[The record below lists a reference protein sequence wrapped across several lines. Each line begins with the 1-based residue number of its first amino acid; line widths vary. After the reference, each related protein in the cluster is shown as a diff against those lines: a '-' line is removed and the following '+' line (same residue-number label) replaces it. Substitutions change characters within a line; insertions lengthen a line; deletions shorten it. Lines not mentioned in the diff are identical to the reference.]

1 MKIKFF
7 NLKFKKNH
15 YLVMFFLSSFLASSQ
30 YDFLMNSNKGLKK
43 DKYEVYL
50 KKIYAFNNE
59 SLITKECERIK
70 NFAIKNN
77 VIELELELDFEI
89 LKRKILN
96 NKNNFR
102 KHSSFIIR
110 ELNCLITKAHKN
122 DFFDLK
128 ARIILMKS
136 KMYWLELKNYELAF
150 ETYYI
155 LDKELTNS
163 KSIDINS
170 RAICFQAIA
179 SAHSFFNDY
188 PKALYY
194 YKKAISTKETE
205 IKKVILNKI
214 NTNIGNCYCDLKKL
228 DSAEYYYKKLIKDN
242 ADDELWIGYAKG
254 GLGYVYYLSKNY
266 ERALPLLEENAKIT
280 LKFNDI
286 LNSSDAFIMTAEIF
300 TINGGYAEAKKNLVQ
315 AEKLLNV
322 ANDDDSG
329 LKEIRTK
336 DLYLAYSNYYR
347 KVDNKSL
354 ALVYLDSSSIIK
366 GKINDKYNRLILA
379 RSEQK
384 NILQKNRLNTQ
395 ILLFKQRQST
405 NKLYLFLI
413 VLFFLMIIVCVIYI
427 NQKRHYKKINQI
439 QELKLDIVN
448 KEKENA
454 IESLNNFA
462 NKLIKQNEILEL
474 FEYNNSEKNDIVQQ
488 IKKKAILTHED
499 WEEFQIKFE
508 KVHFGFLSQIKNNY
522 KDLTPSEI
530 RYLALTK
537 LKFSSREMSTIL
549 GISESSVRVTLHR
562 VIKKLGVK
570 DKRSLED
577 IIENIN

>member
-15 YLVMFFLSSFLASSQ
+15 YLVMFFLSSFFASSQ
-30 YDFLMNSNKGLKK
+30 YDFLINSNKELKK

-50 KKIYAFNNE
+50 KKLDTFKNE

-77 VIELELELDFEI
+77 AIELELELDFEI
-89 LKRKILN
+89 LRRKISN

-102 KHSSFIIR
+102 KRTSFIIR
-110 ELNCLITKAHKN
+110 NLDLLTRKAN
-122 DFFDLK
+122 ENNFFDLK

-136 KMYWLELKNYELAF
+136 KIYWLELKNYELAF

-155 LDKELTNS
+155 LEKELTNS
-163 KSIDINS
+163 KSIDVNN
-170 RAICFQAIA
+170 RVRCFNAIA
-179 SAHSFFNDY
+179 SAHLFFNDY
-188 PKALYY
+188 HKALYY
-194 YKKAISTKETE
+194 YKKAISTKKTRIE
-205 IKKVILNKI
+205 KVALNRI
-214 NTNIGNCYCDLKKL
+214 NANIASCYCDLKKL
-228 DSAEYYYKKLIKDN
+228 DSAEYYCKKLIKDN
-242 ADDELWIGYAKG
+242 YGDELWNGYAKG
-254 GLGYVYYLSKNY
+254 SLGYVYYLSKNY
-266 ERALPLLEENAKIT
+266 KSALPLLEENVEII
-280 LKFNDI
+280 LKFNDL
-286 LNSSDAFIMTAEIF
+286 LNSSDFFIVIAEIF
-300 TINGGYAEAKKNLVQ
+300 TVNGDYVKAKKNLVQ
-315 AEKLLNV
+315 AEKLLNIV
-322 ANDDDSG
+322 NDDDSG

-347 KVDNKSL
+347 KVDNKNL

-366 GKINDKYNRLILA
+366 EKIDKKYNRLILA

-405 NKLYLFLI
+405 NKLYLLLI
-413 VLFFLMIIVCVIYI
+413 VLFFLMIIICVIYI
-427 NQKRHYKKINQI
+427 NQKRHYSKVNQI
-439 QELKLDIVN
+439 QKLKLDIAN
-448 KEKENA
+448 QEKENA

-462 NKLIKQNEILEL
+462 EKLIKQNEILEL
-474 FEYNNSEKNDIVQQ
+474 LEYNTSEKNSIVQQ
-488 IKKKAILTHED
+488 IKKKAILTYED

-562 VIKKLGVK
+562 VIKKLDVK
-570 DKRSLED
+570 DKRSLENL
-577 IIENIN
+577 IENIN

>member
-7 NLKFKKNH
+7 NLKLKKNH

-30 YDFLMNSNKGLKK
+30 YDFLMNSNKELKK

-50 KKIYAFNNE
+50 KKLNASNNE
-59 SLITKECERIK
+59 SLITKECERLK
-70 NFAIKNN
+70 NFAISEK
-77 VIELELELDFEI
+77 VIELELEIDFEI
-89 LKRKILN
+89 LKRKILI

-102 KHSSFIIR
+102 KHTPFIIR
-110 ELNCLITKAHKN
+110 ELNSLITKAHKN

-136 KMYWLELKNYELAF
+136 KIYWLELKNYELAF

-163 KSIDINS
+163 KSIDVNT
-170 RAICFQAIA
+170 RAICYQAIA
-179 SAHSFFNDY
+179 SAYVFFNDY
-188 PKALYY
+188 KKAVHY
-194 YKKAISTKETE
+194 YKKAISTRETG
-205 IKKVILNKI
+205 IRKVILNKI
-214 NTNIGNCYCDLKKL
+214 NTNIGACYCELKKL
-228 DSAEYYYKKLIKDN
+228 DSAEYYCKKLIKDN
-242 ADDELWIGYAKG
+242 VNDELWTGYAKG
-254 GLGYVYYLSKNY
+254 SLGNVYYLSKNY
-266 ERALPLLEENAKIT
+266 KSALPLLQESAKIT

-286 LNSSDAFIMTAEIF
+286 LNSSASFLSLAEIF
-300 TINGGYAEAKKNLVQ
+300 TINGDFVAAKKNLVQ
-315 AEKLLNV
+315 TEKLLKNV
-322 ANDDDSG
+322 NDESG
-329 LKEIRTK
+329 LKEIIIK
-336 DLYLAYSNYYR
+336 DLHLAYSNYYR
-347 KVDNKSL
+347 KVDDKSL
-354 ALVYLDSSSIIK
+354 ALVYLDSSLTIK
-366 GKINDKYNRLILA
+366 EKLDEKYNRLILA

-384 NILQKNRLNTQ
+384 NILQKNRLTIQ
-395 ILLFKQRQST
+395 ILKFKQQQKT
-405 NKLYLFLI
+405 NKLYLFLV
-413 VLFFLMIIVCVIYI
+413 VLVFLTIILSVIYI

-439 QELKLDIVN
+439 QELKLDLVN

-462 NKLIKQNEILEL
+462 NKLIKQNEILEFL
-474 FEYNNSEKNDIVQQ
+474 EYNTSEKNEIVQQ
-488 IKKKAILTHED
+488 IKKKAILTPDD

-537 LKFSSREMSTIL
+537 LKFSTKEMSTVL

-562 VIKKLGVK
+562 VTKKLDVK
-570 DKRSLED
+570 DKRSLEN
-577 IIENIN
+577 IVENIN